1 MPKKQNT
8 VLSCLSVLFLSALS
22 FLLFVT
28 NVTAAHQ
35 RSDTS
40 DTLKYLVSHKLIEE
54 KLRTLYLLPGQ
65 SEIYFNK

>member
-40 DTLKYLVSHKLIEE
+40 DTLKYLVSVFN
-54 KLRTLYLLPGQ
+54 LPQAHRGKVENALFVAR
-65 SEIYFNK
+65 SK